1 MESILFLKEI
11 QKKGNVYKEV
21 WINILMQYEPN
32 GRPIKLIVP
41 YGMPP
46 STYHKIVTY
55 GVEIFALV
63 SKEFLMVKDKMQLI
77 ISIKTEDSQNV
88 QIIAKRNKP
97 RKPKPIIIIEEVFE
111 PTTSITITETQDL
124 LFIEP
129 ITDLPQLEPVIKKT
143 IRKKKQL
150 DVLPIHKEIITHLN
164 ECAGKKYQFATK
176 STINLINN
184 KLKEGFT
191 IDDFKH
197 VIEVKCTKWLNTKYQ
212 DALTPT
218 TLFGDK
224 FENYLNETLAVINIK
239 QKKAYESVSQ
249 ATEIGWSSTNN

>member
-21 WINILMQYEPN
+21 WINILMQYDPD

-55 GVEIFALV
+55 GVELFALV

-77 ISIKTEDSQNV
+77 ISIKTEDSKNV

-97 RKPKPIIIIEEVFE
+97 RKPKPILIIEKEQEVFE
-111 PTTSITITETQDL
+111 PIITTTEIQDS
-124 LFIEP
+124 LFVEP
-129 ITDLPQLEPVIKKT
+129 IEAPTVIKPK
-143 IRKKKQL
+143 RKKKQL
-150 DVLPIHKEIITHLN
+150 EVLPIHKEIITYLN
-164 ECAGKKYQFATK
+164 ECAGKKYQFETK
-176 STINLINN
+176 STIDLINN
-184 KLKEGFT
+184 KLGQGFT
-191 IDDFKH
+191 LEDFKH
-197 VIEVKCTKWLNTKYQ
+197 VIEVKSTKWLNTKYQ

-224 FENYLNETLAVINIK
+224 FENYLNETLAVVNIK
-239 QKKAYESVSQ
+239 QKDAYEAVSQ
-249 ATEIGWSSTNN
+249 ATKLGWSNQTG